1 MTEQDTI
8 KRKLRLIRYG
18 GVVVT
23 VTVFVVLL
31 AFAFMFGQQI
41 DQQTGLQTTGS
52 FFNSLLVYI
61 IGFTV
66 FAAVLSV
73 VVYFGYRAYLMGR
86 TKS

>member
-1 MTEQDTI
+1 MTEQETI

-31 AFAFMFGQQI
+31 AFAIMLGQQI

-52 FFNSLLVYI
+52 FFNSLLIYI

-66 FAAVLSV
+66 FAAVLSI
-73 VVYFGYRAYLMGR
+73 VVYFAYRAFLMSR
-86 TKS
+86 AKS

>member
-1 MTEQDTI
+1 MTEQETI

-41 DQQTGLQTTGS
+41 DQQTGLQTTGA
-52 FFNSLLVYI
+52 FFNSLLIYI
-61 IGFTV
+61 IGFTI
-66 FAAVLSV
+66 FAAVLSI
-73 VVYFGYRAYLMGR
+73 VVYFGYRAFLMSR
-86 TKS
+86 AKS

>member
-1 MTEQDTI
+1 MTEQETI

-23 VTVFVVLL
+23 VTVFVVLV

-41 DQQTGLQTTGS
+41 DQQTGAQTAGA
-52 FFNSLLVYI
+52 FFSSLLIYI

-66 FAAVLSV
+66 FAAVLSI
-73 VVYFGYRAYLMGR
+73 VVYFAYRAFLMSR
-86 TKS
+86 T